1 VAPQAAAQGHTARP
15 TARAPPTLNKDMDFK
30 KFVQWRKTWTNYTT
44 VIKLPD
50 QTREQQIATFRS
62 FCSPE
67 LLDKMIHAMKIAE
80 DTTQTLEQI
89 LTTVEIYLKERRNIA
104 LDCLRLVNPKQQEG
118 EVFED
123 FYVAPCV
130 AAQNADL
137 RGMDY
142 EAWIT
147 DDKTRQDRSCLPK
160 THPLRWTRP

>member
-1 VAPQAAAQGHTARP
+1 
-15 TARAPPTLNKDMDFK
+15 MDFK

-89 LTTVEIYLKERRNIA
+89 LTRVEIYLKERRNIA